1 MYKLNREVPVSI
13 TLDPDDF
20 TGEDDALIHMYRH
33 ENKRKELSRIAT
45 DNASMVLHAG
55 TRIDED
61 VGSVISSYFFAS
73 KEHSEEEYNRSVL
86 FDELIIEST
95 AMSYNT
101 KRNILFNILNKTS
114 YCSGKE
120 KATLQTDLKK
130 IQEWRNA
137 VAHGS
142 FSIMNKSFEVK
153 LTYQSGGEKVIVLSD
168 EFWTNVDQT
177 IEKTEKALSKIEFCI
192 LKERGCIQ
200 EIGDDFE
207 FDKELQLKSES
218 FENRMNEE
226 FGEGWKDYLA

>member
-1 MYKLNREVPVSI
+1 M
-13 TLDPDDF
+13 
-20 TGEDDALIHMYRH
+20 
-33 ENKRKELSRIAT
+33 
-45 DNASMVLHAG
+45 
-55 TRIDED
+55 
-61 VGSVISSYFFAS
+61 
-73 KEHSEEEYNRSVL
+73 
-86 FDELIIEST
+86 
-95 AMSYNT
+95 
-101 KRNILFNILNKTS
+101 
-114 YCSGKE
+114 
-120 KATLQTDLKK
+120 QTDLKK

-142 FSIMNKSFEVK
+142 FTIMNKSFEVK

-200 EIGDDFE
+200 EIGDDLE